1 MANGSMVL
9 RVIGASLR
17 RQDRAAVVLAGQAA
31 QELHDQPGFLF
42 REALAKLDLAHLA
55 HGVVDLRHAA
65 VVEVG
70 GGDRDVA
77 QAGNSENEEVV
88 IRACVQETAE
98 VDLADVAAPGQ
109 CLRNRPTFWN
119 WSPAPM
125 RPW

>member
-9 RVIGASLR
+9 RVIGASLL

-55 HGVVDLRHAA
+55 HGVVELRHAA

-77 QAGNSENEEVV
+77 QAGNAANEEVLL
-88 IRACVQETAE
+88 RSCVQETAE
-98 VDLADVAAPGQ
+98 VDL
-109 CLRNRPTFWN
+109 PTVPRAGEN
-119 WSPAPM
+119 VGKKAEE
-125 RPW
+125 